1 MSEYDLDFEDDAP
14 TEMISPEKL
23 ASMLSAV
30 RASKA
35 STPSAPAPSPALVT
49 RAPPPAA
56 AQRPMSHPSAIL
68 TLGPQ
73 RGLSSGMMV
82 VAATA
87 AIGLLAVA
95 ILAITVL

>member
-14 TEMISPEKL
+14 TEMISPDEL
-23 ASMLSAV
+23 ASMLTAV

-49 RAPPPAA
+49 RAPPPAPV
-56 AQRPMSHPSAIL
+56 QRPMSQPSAVL
-68 TLGPQ
+68 TMRPPLGM
-73 RGLSSGMMV
+73 SYGMLV
-82 VAATA
+82 IAATA
-87 AIGLLAVA
+87 AVGLVAVA